1 MCHSILVIVDFGEC
15 HFKFDIRKLNE
26 LRTFL
31 KFWYR
36 KNLMTR
42 AFTATAPEEDDI
54 SIPDMDDYPATAPFY
69 TEAGDDLGGWYSGDD
84 GAKGPADIRRRS
96 TPQQKRKSTKTYEG
110 LPSSIT
116 VGGSSGFGE
125 GGERRRGE
133 GGRTFSFQ
141 GFDPL
146 PTQKVPPLYYFEI
159 NLKFF

>member
-125 GGERRRGE
+125 GGRGG
-133 GGRTFSFQ
+133 GGRGDGRFLFRDLT
-141 GFDPL
+141 PC
-146 PTQKVPPLYYFEI
+146 PPKRSPHYTILRST
-159 NLKFF
+159 